1 MLRYDQELRIIL
13 CTRRVFSRY
22 FLLNHLTLFLFYNKS
37 TMPSNLIKKFK
48 NKKVYS
54 KLKGHDKEAFIK
66 VYDESVNDIY
76 RFVYFKIGS
85 KEEAND
91 LTSMI
96 FLKTWNHIQTNS
108 LEDSK
113 TLRALLY
120 KIARNTIIDHYRE
133 SGHKLSSSLDDEN
146 NKIEIIDDTQ
156 SPQER
161 LDQEANLELIKA
173 KLPLLKE
180 EYREVIIMKFINDLS
195 LEEISDISGKSR
207 GNVRVLLHRS
217 LNALRQLVEE
227 DKL

>member
-1 MLRYDQELRIIL
+1 
-13 CTRRVFSRY
+13 
-22 FLLNHLTLFLFYNKS
+22 
-37 TMPSNLIKKFK
+37 MPINLIDKFK
-48 NKKVYS
+48 NKQAFS
-54 KLKGHDKEAFIK
+54 KLKSHDKEAFIK

-85 KEEAND
+85 REEAND

-96 FLKTWNHIQTNS
+96 FLKTWNHIQNNS

-133 SGHKLSSSLDDEN
+133 TGNKITASLDDED
-146 NKIEIIDDTQ
+146 NKIEVIDASQD
-156 SPQER
+156 PQKKI
-161 LDQEANLELIKA
+161 DQAANLELIKS

-195 LEEISDISGKSR
+195 LEEISDISGKTR
-207 GNVRVLLHRS
+207 GNVRVLLHRA
-217 LNALRQLVEE
+217 LNALRELVEE
-227 DKL
+227 DTKEGDKSDVDTESKL

>member
-1 MLRYDQELRIIL
+1 MANQIVE
-13 CTRRVFSRY
+13 
-22 FLLNHLTLFLFYNKS
+22 
-37 TMPSNLIKKFK
+37 KFK
-48 NKKVYS
+48 NKKALS
-54 KLKGHDKEAFIK
+54 RLKSQDKEAFIEA
-66 VYDESVNDIY
+66 YDENVDDIH

-120 KIARNTIIDHYRE
+120 KIARNTIIDYYRE
-133 SGHKLSSSLDDEN
+133 TSNKITASLDDED
-146 NKIEIIDDTQ
+146 NKIEVIDEKID
-156 SPQER
+156 PQTR
-161 LDQEANLELIKA
+161 IDQEADLERIKS

-180 EYREVIIMKFINDLS
+180 EYREVIIMRFINDLT
-195 LEEISDISGKSR
+195 LEEIADISGKKI
-207 GNVRVLLHRS
+207 GNIRVLIHR
-217 LNALRQLVEE
+217 ALSALKTLVEADNKATDNKAN